1 MSEHAGTIIII
12 TAVVV
17 LAIIFACWFIDRG
30 VQAELD
36 EFDEYIRDNPE
47 TRFRKVNGDDVG

>member
-1 MSEHAGTIIII
+1 MVEGAFLIVGVTVCVV
-12 TAVVV
+12 AV
-17 LAIIFACWFIDRG
+17 LIFICWRIDKG

-36 EFDEYIRDNPE
+36 EFDEYVNDNPE